1 MDVCAVYHPDP
12 EAPLWSLPLMLC
24 SVPAG
29 FPSPADDFIEQRLDL
44 TSHLVRNPEATFFV
58 RAKGDSMTDIGIQDG
73 ALLVV
78 DRSLE
83 AVNGRVVVAVVDGA
97 LAVKRLR
104 RRNGRVWLESEPQ
117 PPRNYPP
124 IEVTD
129 ADAVVWGVVIAA
141 VNAL

>member
-1 MDVCAVYHPDP
+1 MDVCAVYHADP

-83 AVNGRVVVAVVDGA
+83 ACNGRVVVAVVEGA

-104 RRNGRVWLESEPQ
+104 RRNGRVWLE
-117 PPRNYPP
+117 
-124 IEVTD
+124 
-129 ADAVVWGVVIAA
+129 
-141 VNAL
+141 